1 MLCLPALCFQYPEF
15 LYRSLGFAFYGRRG
29 LLLLKQQ
36 IFRRSKGM
44 ARFPCRAAAFCWC
57 ANEDNSGHWVCC
69 DRARSA
75 FGQACASMEKPCFI
89 IPWLFSFLFAFT
101 AWYRYSGIIDFTRSD
116 EIGAPWNLW
125 VLFGSHD
132 KGGDTE
138 IYKDTAFAAA
148 FPTMEERSAAIWK
161 RIFENYRSY
170 SFSEFL
176 ELLRNKLLFAWN
188 NSMFESSEYLLW
200 PIDSNW
206 TFYITQPQFLP
217 TQLIRAYST
226 IYMLF
231 LYAAN
236 ILSAG
241 VGLFRKKINFTFIP
255 NLFVFGTML
264 YLLIFENAP
273 RRAMIAVPFMI
284 YNVIFLLSQWR
295 DKPDGAQLAERFRMR
310 IHKN

>member
-1 MLCLPALCFQYPEF
+1 MIFPVPPYGYILAEPIYHHPGQVIGKPKPHLRFLPAIHSEHL
-15 LYRSLGFAFYGRRG
+15 
-29 LLLLKQQ
+29 
-36 IFRRSKGM
+36 
-44 ARFPCRAAAFCWC
+44 
-57 ANEDNSGHWVCC
+57 
-69 DRARSA
+69 
-75 FGQACASMEKPCFI
+75 
-89 IPWLFSFLFAFT
+89 
-101 AWYRYSGIIDFTRSD
+101 TRINRHI
-116 EIGAPWNLW
+116 EL
-125 VLFGSHD
+125 
-132 KGGDTE
+132 
-138 IYKDTAFAAA
+138 
-148 FPTMEERSAAIWK
+148 
-161 RIFENYRSY
+161 
-170 SFSEFL
+170 L

-241 VGLFRKKINFTFIP
+241 VALFRKKINFTFIP